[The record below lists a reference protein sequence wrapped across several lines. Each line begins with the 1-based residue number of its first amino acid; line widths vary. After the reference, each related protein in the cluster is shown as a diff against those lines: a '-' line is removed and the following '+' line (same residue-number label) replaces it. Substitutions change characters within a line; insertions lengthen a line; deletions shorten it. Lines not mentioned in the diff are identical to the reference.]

1 MVNAL
6 SWHFLK
12 KADFKRDL
20 ITQGKGIKKIKTSQ
34 PVLAVNRSDRSVEEL
49 LFNLPRK
56 TIFGV
61 KSTFPLLD
69 SVH

>member
-12 KADFKRDL
+12 KADFERGL

-49 LFNLPRK
+49 LFILPRK